1 MEQMILSK
9 NNKQTNKKQK
19 QSMAK
24 KSRLG
29 VPGKGGCGRTRI
41 LGVSEDANCYIWS
54 GWAMGPYCTAQ
65 GNVCDCVL
73 ISSVSSE
80 LDETL

>member
-1 MEQMILSK
+1 
-9 NNKQTNKKQK
+9 
-19 QSMAK
+19 MAK
-24 KSRLG
+24 KGRLG
-29 VPGKGGCGRTRI
+29 VPGWGERGGSGGMGL